1 MRFQFFPSVA
11 GSWRWRLMLYEQTL
25 AISGRDYS
33 SEADCVAAIEN
44 IQTTISDEPV
54 PIENISGL
62 FR

>member
-11 GSWRWRLMLYEQTL
+11 GCWRWRLMLYDDTL
-25 AISGRDYS
+25 AISGKDFS
-33 SEADCVAAIEN
+33 SEADCVASILKM
-44 IQTTISDEPV
+44 QTTISKEHV